1 MQLKTYP
8 KVIHNSKRIGS
19 GWVDETTPSF
29 FSAKT
34 FFSTK
39 LPFFS
44 FPHTGL
50 QAGLDSTLALKFE
63 RHPKE
68 DPPSPQKTNCPAPAA
83 FHLVSGLLLVAVTH
97 FGRDLSP
104 SPSGLQAPFHT
115 IRASVPVANEGR
127 ERKKRRQANP
137 ARSATGRRK
146 KKKKSPLPPSPFT
159 PLLSSVSCV
168 KQREDHPDENVGCF
182 LESRAEI

>member
-1 MQLKTYP
+1 MKQRPLFSPQK
-8 KVIHNSKRIGS
+8 
-19 GWVDETTPSF
+19 PS
-29 FSAKT
+29 SRR
-34 FFSTK
+34 SY
-39 LPFFS
+39 PFF

-127 ERKKRRQANP
+127 KKGDKRIPLGQQR
-137 ARSATGRRK
+137 GDE
-146 KKKKSPLPPSPFT
+146 KKKKSPLPPSLHT
-159 PLLSSVSCV
+159 PPLKCLV
-168 KQREDHPDENVGCF
+168 REAKRRPSGQKRWLF
-182 LESRAEI
+182 LGSRAQKSRKREGRRVKKEG